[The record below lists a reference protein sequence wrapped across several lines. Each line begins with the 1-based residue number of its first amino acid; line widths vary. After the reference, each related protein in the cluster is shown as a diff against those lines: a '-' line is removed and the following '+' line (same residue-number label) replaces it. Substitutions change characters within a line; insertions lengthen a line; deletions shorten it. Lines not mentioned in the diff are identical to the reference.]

1 MLPVSGKEEKRK
13 RERKKALLCHPQTL
27 LSSEKN
33 KGRWSGFSNL
43 HHLIYPLINPFVSRH
58 RVCKFK
64 SKAIN

>member
-33 KGRWSGFSNL
+33 KGR
-43 HHLIYPLINPFVSRH
+43 
-58 RVCKFK
+58 C
-64 SKAIN
+64 